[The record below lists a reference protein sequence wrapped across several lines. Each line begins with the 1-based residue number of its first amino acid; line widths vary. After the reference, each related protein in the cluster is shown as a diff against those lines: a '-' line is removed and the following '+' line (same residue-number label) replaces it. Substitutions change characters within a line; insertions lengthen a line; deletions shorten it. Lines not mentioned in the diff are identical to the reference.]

1 MNAIQFSS
9 EQTRMTAQPS
19 AAASLPSPAKPD
31 HGNAVRQISP
41 AWQLGNAM
49 LGARGFAPTPPQSIS
64 SFVAGIAEPMVS
76 VLALMLCTLAFDEPI
91 DRATELLV
99 LVVMVLTFPG
109 ANRFHSSPAT
119 AASGIVGSWITVTC
133 VLLLVGYATDTYKF
147 FNTEAV
153 TLWLVISPLLHG
165 LVAATGHIWLRQR
178 ARKEHARRRA
188 LVIGAGELGVRV
200 ANMLRQRSAVGHD
213 FIGFVEDRDLERC
226 PASARHDVIGGM
238 QQVQDIIRERG
249 IRDAYITL
257 PLGSQPRISRL
268 VSALQDSAAT
278 LYFVPDV
285 FGVNVIQGRMRN
297 LDGVPVVG
305 LLESPFIGTNALL
318 KRASDIVISSLILVL
333 IAPIM
338 LAIAIGIKRTS
349 PGPVIFKQR
358 RHGLDGREIVVYKFR
373 SMTTQDN
380 GPVVQ
385 QATRNDPRVT
395 PFGAFLRRTSLDE
408 LPQFIN
414 VLQGRMSIVGP
425 RPHALAHNEQ
435 YRELIKAYM
444 VRHKVRPGITGWAQV
459 NGSRGETDTTD
470 KMAER
475 VRLDIEYLRNWSL
488 GLDLRIIARTAGLTL
503 FDRNA
508 Y

>member
-1 MNAIQFSS
+1 
-9 EQTRMTAQPS
+9 MTAQTS
-19 AAASLPSPAKPD
+19 ASAPSLPSPATPD
-31 HGNAVRQISP
+31 KANAVLPFTP
-41 AWQLGNAM
+41 AWQVGNTM

-76 VLALMLCTLAFDEPI
+76 VLVLMLSTLAFDEPI
-91 DRATELLV
+91 DRATELLA
-99 LVVMVLTFPG
+99 LVVVVLTFPG
-109 ANRFHSSPAT
+109 ANRFHSSLTT
-119 AASGIVGSWITVTC
+119 AAAGIAGAWLTVIC

-147 FNTEAV
+147 FNPQALM
-153 TLWLVISPLLHG
+153 LWLTVTPLLHG
-165 LVAATGHIWLRQR
+165 MVAAAGHTWLRQR
-178 ARKEHARRRA
+178 ARQAHARRRA
-188 LVIGAGELGVRV
+188 LVVGASDLGLRV
-200 ANMLRQRSAVGHD
+200 AAMLRQRNDVGHD
-213 FIGFVEDRDLERC
+213 FIGFIEDRDLNRC
-226 PASARHDVIGGM
+226 PAGARTNVIGGM
-238 QQVQDIIRERG
+238 QQIQQIIRERD

-257 PLGSQPRISRL
+257 PLGNQPRISQL
-268 VSALQDSAAT
+268 ISALQDCAVT

-285 FGVNVIQGRMRN
+285 FGINVIQGRMRN

-318 KRASDIVISSLILVL
+318 KRASDIVLSSLILML

-338 LAIAIGIKRTS
+338 LAVAIGIKRSS

-380 GPVVQ
+380 GPVVV

-475 VRLDIEYLRNWSL
+475 LRLDIEYLRNWSL

>member
-1 MNAIQFSS
+1 
-9 EQTRMTAQPS
+9 MTVPNS
-19 AAASLPSPAKPD
+19 AAASLSSPAKPET
-31 HGNAVRQISP
+31 GNAVRQFSP
-41 AWQLGNAM
+41 TLHLGNTM
-49 LGARGFAPTPPQSIS
+49 LGASGFAPTPPQSIS
-64 SFVAGIAEPMVS
+64 SFIAGIAEPAVS
-76 VLALMLCTLAFDEPI
+76 VLALMIVTLAFGEPI
-91 DRATELLV
+91 DRATRLLA

-109 ANRFHSSPAT
+109 SNRFHSSRVTVAG
-119 AASGIVGSWITVTC
+119 GIVGSWFTVTC
-133 VLLLVGYATDTYKF
+133 LLLLVGYATDTFKF
-147 FNTEAV
+147 FNKHALLT
-153 TLWLVISPLLHG
+153 WLVLTPLLHG
-165 LVAATGHIWLRQR
+165 MVATAGHIWLRQR
-178 ARKEHARRRA
+178 ARHAHARRRA
-188 LVIGAGELGVRV
+188 LVIGAGELGLRV
-200 ANMLRQRSAVGHD
+200 AAMLRQRSDVGHD
-213 FIGFVEDRDLERC
+213 FIGFVEDRELARC
-226 PASARHDVIGGM
+226 PAKARSDVIGDLQHVDG
-238 QQVQDIIRERG
+238 IIRKHN

-257 PLGSQPRISRL
+257 PLGSQTRMSKLI
-268 VSALQDSAAT
+268 SALQDSAVT

-285 FGVNVIQGRMRN
+285 FGVNAIQGRMRN

-318 KRASDIVISSLILVL
+318 KRASDVVISSLILVM
-333 IAPIM
+333 IAPLM

-349 PGPVIFKQR
+349 PGPAIFKQR

-459 NGSRGETDTTD
+459 NGSRGETDTTE

-475 VRLDIEYLRNWSL
+475 LRLDIEYLRNWSL